1 MRNPITGIFTNS
13 HDPDEMPHN
22 AYYVFHLYFIQEIPM
37 SYTTFE
43 NSSDVICD
51 LGNPLPAKSR
61 VGSVNFM

>member
-1 MRNPITGIFTNS
+1 
-13 HDPDEMPHN
+13 
-22 AYYVFHLYFIQEIPM
+22 M